1 MQESKDKIL
10 ELENVSV
17 PLEKMEFNFKLL
29 DLWKNERNYSIL
41 VNSDVSEFI
50 KGILIDK
57 VKIRTNRF
65 FGEAYVASQIPMA
78 QGWYNSYRWL
88 RWKGDGGGLWITGE
102 GLKQGENE
110 SSNYKKIFYDQF
122 ISKIVGVGNL
132 LYLHEH
138 SKIFQN
144 GDPKTKKYPKAP
156 DLSIIDKKGNLIFAE
171 VKLPNDNFDQFQDI
185 GLKMIKKYLK
195 TKNNNPIV
203 VKKIKLIP
211 MR

>member
-1 MQESKDKIL
+1 MVKSKDKTL
-10 ELENVSV
+10 ELENIFV
-17 PLEKMEFNFKLL
+17 PLEKMEFHSDLL
-29 DLWKNERNYSIL
+29 DLWKNKKNYSIL
-41 VNSDVSEFI
+41 VDSESSDFI

-65 FGEAYVASQIPMA
+65 FGEAYVALQIPMV
-78 QGWYNSYRWL
+78 QGWYSSYRWL
-88 RWKGDGGGLWITGE
+88 NWKGREGGLWITGE

-110 SSNYKKIFYDQF
+110 SRNYKKMFYNQF
-122 ISKIVGVGNL
+122 ILEIVGVKNL

-156 DLSIIDKKGNLIFAE
+156 DLSIIDKKGNLIFIE
-171 VKLPNDNFDQFQDI
+171 VKLPNDKFDPLQEV
-185 GLKMIKKYLK
+185 GLKMIKKYLR

-203 VKKIKLIP
+203 VKKVKLIP
-211 MR
+211 I